1 MAPRPHDDATPDV
14 ACFFLPRATTPSP
27 PLQLPSTRSRSGRRP
42 RRLCPR
48 RPRRPSRY
56 RATKLARTPMMRRA
70 ASASTPC
77 IGRRG
82 QPHLRTLRCGLHA
95 QLQPVSC
102 PRSPRLPPV
111 PLAGRPLPARQ
122 RRPQVKKQQGMQ
134 PAAAQL
140 ATPLASLTHDQTTH
154 RRAVARRPSCSRQA
168 SGLESGRRPRPGEG
182 VSSGQRGGKQRTGG
196 QNVTFFGLFWYTER
210 SR

>member
-1 MAPRPHDDATPDV
+1 MPEAAPVAPRPHDDATPDV
-14 ACFFLPRATTPSP
+14 ACFFLPRATTRSP

-56 RATKLARTPMMRRA
+56 LATKLARTPMMRRA
-70 ASASTPC
+70 VSASTPC

-122 RRPQVKKQQGMQ
+122 RRPQVKKQQKKQ

-140 ATPLASLTHDQTTH
+140 ATPHTRSLTHDSPP
-154 RRAVARRPSCSRQA
+154 R
-168 SGLESGRRPRPGEG
+168 RRPRRGPATPAAHVRRPGLSPGADPTQE
-182 VSSGQRGGKQRTGG
+182 RG
-196 QNVTFFGLFWYTER
+196 
-210 SR
+210 

>member
-14 ACFFLPRATTPSP
+14 ACFFLPRATTRSP

-48 RPRRPSRY
+48 RPRRPSRS
-56 RATKLARTPMMRRA
+56 RATRLAQTPIITRRA

-82 QPHLRTLRCGLHA
+82 QPHLRTLRCRLHA

-122 RRPQVKKQQGMQ
+122 RRPQVKKQQEMQ

-140 ATPLASLTHDQTTH
+140 PRPQPHSLTT
-154 RRAVARRPSCSRQA
+154 RRLTAAPSPRRPSCSRQT
-168 SGLESGRRPRPGEG
+168 SGLESGRRPHPWEG
-182 VSSGQRGGKQRTGG
+182 VSSGQG
-196 QNVTFFGLFWYTER
+196 V
-210 SR
+210 

>member
-1 MAPRPHDDATPDV
+1 MLLLAAGHHALT
-14 ACFFLPRATTPSP
+14 AP
-27 PLQLPSTRSRSGRRP
+27 PLQLPPRSRSGRRP

-48 RPRRPSRY
+48 RPRRPSRS
-56 RATKLARTPMMRRA
+56 RATRLAQTPIMPRRA

-82 QPHLRTLRCGLHA
+82 QPHLRTLRCRLHA

-122 RRPQVKKQQGMQ
+122 RRPQVKKQQKKQ

-140 ATPLASLTHDQTTH
+140 ATPHPQPHSRLTAAPSP
-154 RRAVARRPSCSRQA
+154 RRGPATPAAHVRRP
-168 SGLESGRRPRPGEG
+168 GLSPGADPTQGRG
-182 VSSGQRGGKQRTGG
+182 
-196 QNVTFFGLFWYTER
+196 
-210 SR
+210 

>member
-1 MAPRPHDDATPDV
+1 MLLLAAGHHALT
-14 ACFFLPRATTPSP
+14 AP
-27 PLQLPSTRSRSGRRP
+27 PLQLPPRSRSGRRP

-48 RPRRPSRY
+48 RPRRPSRS
-56 RATKLARTPMMRRA
+56 RATKLARTPIMRRA
-70 ASASTPC
+70 ASVSTPC

-82 QPHLRTLRCGLHA
+82 QPHLRTLRCRLHA

-122 RRPQVKKQQGMQ
+122 RRPQVKKQQKKQ

-140 ATPLASLTHDQTTH
+140 ATPHTRSLTHDSPP
-154 RRAVARRPSCSRQA
+154 RRRPAPRPRHPSCSCQA
-168 SGLESGRRPRPGEG
+168 SGLESGRRPHPGEG
-182 VSSGQRGGKQRTGG
+182 VSSGRGG
-196 QNVTFFGLFWYTER
+196 
-210 SR
+210 

>member
-1 MAPRPHDDATPDV
+1 MMLRLTSHASSCRGPPR
-14 ACFFLPRATTPSP
+14 P
-27 PLQLPSTRSRSGRRP
+27 PLQLPPRSRSGRRP

-56 RATKLARTPMMRRA
+56 RATNLVRTPMMRRA
-70 ASASTPC
+70 VSASTPC

-82 QPHLRTLRCGLHA
+82 QPHLRTLRCRLHA

-122 RRPQVKKQQGMQ
+122 RRPQVKKQQEMQ

-140 ATPLASLTHDQTTH
+140 PRPQPHSLTT
-154 RRAVARRPSCSRQA
+154 RRLTAAPSPRRPSCSRQT
-168 SGLESGRRPRPGEG
+168 SGLESGRRPHPGEG
-182 VSSGQRGGKQRTGG
+182 VSSEQG
-196 QNVTFFGLFWYTER
+196 V
-210 SR
+210 